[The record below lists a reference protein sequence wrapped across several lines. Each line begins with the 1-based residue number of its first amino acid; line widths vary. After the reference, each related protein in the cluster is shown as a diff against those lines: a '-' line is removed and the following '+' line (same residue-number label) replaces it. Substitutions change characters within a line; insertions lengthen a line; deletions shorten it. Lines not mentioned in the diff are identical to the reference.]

1 MQYVIV
7 YRNTRNGSVGFLTDN
22 NGEIAVFDNL
32 DLAVTAA
39 KSSIKVKPRRRI
51 GMAGPLCNDG
61 YSGLV

>member
-7 YRNTRNGSVGFLTDN
+7 YRNTRNGSVGFVTDN

-39 KSSIKVKPRRRI
+39 ETTPILRVYPFQI
-51 GMAGPLCNDG
+51 IELDIE
-61 YSGLV
+61 L

>member
-7 YRNTRNGSVGFLTDN
+7 YLNTRNDSIGFVADD

-39 KSSIKVKPRRRI
+39 KTAPILRAYPFQI
-51 GMAGPLCNDG
+51 IELDE
-61 YSGLV
+61 L